1 MQNEIILV
9 YNLKVATAETTSE
22 HLAPTEEITLQV
34 VKKRA
39 VRGVATLTGRTFIL
53 QVISLVAFA
62 LLGGLLTP
70 EQMGVYFL
78 AFAIK
83 NFFAYFA
90 DIGLAAAIIQKRG
103 NVTEKELR
111 TTFTVQQ
118 GQVLILLAIMIAAT
132 PLFKAWYG
140 LSDASVHFLW
150 ALGVSLLFAS
160 LRTIPSTLME
170 RELKFGRFVI
180 PQIVDALIF
189 YVLSVTLVWIG
200 FGITSFTVAV
210 LVSGAVSLM
219 LTYVLYPWVPGFAFS
234 KDSLG
239 RLLRF
244 GLPYQ
249 INTFLAV
256 AKDDGMTMFLGGIL
270 GPAGIGYIVW
280 AKKWADIA
288 LRFAMDPV
296 NKVTF
301 PAFSRM
307 QHNAQELSTA
317 VNKSIL
323 YICSLVFP
331 AVLGLIIIAG
341 PIIETIPSYKKWEP
355 ALLALALV
363 GINTVWAAVSTP
375 LTNFLNATGR
385 ISVTFRLMIM
395 WTALTWVLLPIL
407 ALRYSVN
414 GAALGFALVGT
425 SSIVAILWASKFVKI
440 EFLGSVLKPLLATIG
455 MGLVI
460 FVVGNIVPFN
470 VFGIVGLVLLG
481 IFTYTSLLSLLV
493 GKQVVADIKNL
504 YGASGKN

>member
-1 MQNEIILV
+1 MANV
-9 YNLKVATAETTSE
+9 ETTSE
-22 HLAPTEEITLQV
+22 HLAPTEEISLQV

-39 VRGVATLTGRTFIL
+39 VRGIATLTGRTFIL
-53 QVISLVAFA
+53 QIISLVAFA

-90 DIGLAAAIIQKRG
+90 DIGLAAAIIQKKEE
-103 NVTEKELR
+103 VTERELR

-118 GQVLILLAIMIAAT
+118 GQVILLLIIMIAAT

-140 LSDASVHFLW
+140 LSQDSVYFLW
-150 ALGVSLLFAS
+150 ALGASLLLSS

-170 RELKFGRFVI
+170 RELKFGKFVI

-189 YVLSVTLVWIG
+189 YVLSVTLVWMG
-200 FGITSFTVAV
+200 LGITSFTIAV
-210 LVSGAVSLM
+210 LVSGSVSLI
-219 LTYVLYPWVPGFAFS
+219 LTYVLYPWMPGFAFS
-234 KDSLG
+234 KDALR

-249 INTFLAV
+249 VNTFLAV

-270 GPAGIGYIVW
+270 GPAGIGYIIW
-280 AKKWADIA
+280 AKKWADLP

-307 QHNAQELSTA
+307 QHDAKELSSA

-331 AVLGLIIIAG
+331 SVLGLIIIAG
-341 PIIETIPSYKKWEP
+341 PVIETIPWYAKWEP
-355 ALLALALV
+355 ALFALALV
-363 GINTVWAAVSTP
+363 GINSAFAAVTTP
-375 LTNFLNATGR
+375 LTNFLSATGR
-385 ISVTFRLMIM
+385 ISITFRLMVM
-395 WTALTWVLLPIL
+395 WTVLTWVLLPFL
-407 ALRYSVN
+407 AIHYSVN
-414 GAALGFALVGT
+414 GAALGFALVGI
-425 SSIVAILWASKFVKI
+425 SSIFAIFWASKFAKI
-440 EFLGSVLKPLLATIG
+440 NFWGSIVKPLIACLVMG
-455 MGLVI
+455 MVI
-460 FVVGNIVPFN
+460 FVAGNIIPLN
-470 VFGIVGLVLLG
+470 VLGIVGLVLLG
-481 IFTYTSLLSLLV
+481 IVSYTSTLSLLV
-493 GKQVVADIKNL
+493 GKQAVADIKSL
-504 YGASGKN
+504 YGTSREN

>member
-1 MQNEIILV
+1 MANV
-9 YNLKVATAETTSE
+9 ETVGE
-22 HLAPTEEITLQV
+22 HLAPTEEISLQV

-90 DIGLAAAIIQKRG
+90 DIGLAAAIIQKKG

-118 GQVLILLAIMIAAT
+118 GQVLLILLIMITAT
-132 PLFKAWYG
+132 PLFKAWYE
-140 LSDASVHFLW
+140 LSQQSVYFLW
-150 ALGVSLLFAS
+150 ALGASLLFSS

-170 RELKFGRFVI
+170 RELKFERFII

-189 YVLSVTLVWIG
+189 YVLSVTLVWVG
-200 FGITSFTVAV
+200 LGITGFTIAV
-210 LVSGAVSLM
+210 LVSGLVSLM

-234 KDSLG
+234 KDSLK

-249 INTFLAV
+249 VNTFLAV

-270 GPAGIGYIVW
+270 GPAGIGYIIW
-280 AKKWADIA
+280 AKKWADVS

-307 QHNAQELSTA
+307 QNDARELSAA
-317 VNKSIL
+317 VNKSL
-323 YICSLVFP
+323 LFICSLVFP

-341 PIIETIPSYKKWEP
+341 PIIETIASYKKWEP

-363 GINTVWAAVSTP
+363 GVNTVWAAVSTP

-385 ISVTFRLMIM
+385 ISITFRLMIM
-395 WTALTWVLLPIL
+395 WTLLTWILLPL
-407 ALRYSVN
+407 LSLRYSVN

-425 SSIVAILWASKFVKI
+425 SSLVAILWASKFVKI
-440 EFLGSVLKPLLATIG
+440 NFFESIIKPLVATIG

-460 FVVGNIVPFN
+460 FVAGNIAPFN
-470 VFGIVGLVLLG
+470 VFGIVGLVLVG

-504 YGASGKN
+504 YGSSRED

>member
-1 MQNEIILV
+1 MANS
-9 YNLKVATAETTSE
+9 ETSGE
-22 HLAPTEEITLQV
+22 HLAPTEEISLQV

-39 VRGVATLTGRTFIL
+39 VRGVATLTGRTFVV

-90 DIGLAAAIIQKRG
+90 DIGLAAAIIQKKG

-118 GQVLILLAIMIAAT
+118 GQVLILLAIMFAAA

-140 LSDASVHFLW
+140 LSDASVYFVW
-150 ALGVSLLFAS
+150 ALGVSLLFSS
-160 LRTIPSTLME
+160 LRTIPSVLME
-170 RELKFGRFVI
+170 RELKFERFII

-189 YVLSVTLVWIG
+189 YVLSVTLVWVG
-200 FGITSFTVAV
+200 LGITGFTIAV
-210 LVSGAVSLM
+210 LVSGFVSLIF
-219 LTYVLYPWVPGFAFS
+219 TYVLYPWVPGFAFS
-234 KDSLG
+234 KVSLK

-249 INTFLAV
+249 ANTFLAV

-270 GPAGIGYIVW
+270 GPAGIGYIIW
-280 AKKWADIA
+280 AKKWADLP

-307 QHNAQELSTA
+307 QHDAKELSAA

-323 YICSLVFP
+323 FICSLVFP
-331 AVLGLIIIAG
+331 AVLGLIIVAG

-355 ALLALALV
+355 ALLALAFV

-395 WTALTWVLLPIL
+395 WTLLTWILLPFL
-407 ALRYSVN
+407 SLRYSVN
-414 GAALGFALVGT
+414 GAAFGFALVGM
-425 SSIVAILWASKFVKI
+425 SSIIAILWASKFVKI
-440 EFLGSVLKPLLATIG
+440 NFFESIIKPSIATLG

-460 FVVGNIVPFN
+460 FIAGNVAPFN
-470 VFGIVGLVLLG
+470 VFGIVGLVLVG

-504 YGASGKN
+504 YGSSREN

>member
-1 MQNEIILV
+1 MANVEI
-9 YNLKVATAETTSE
+9 ADE
-22 HLAPTEEITLQV
+22 HLAPTEEISLRV

-53 QVISLVAFA
+53 QIISLSAFA

-90 DIGLAAAIIQKRG
+90 DIGLAAAIIQKKG

-118 GQVLILLAIMIAAT
+118 GQVLLLLIIMIAAT
-132 PLFKAWYG
+132 PLFKVWYG

-150 ALGVSLLFAS
+150 ALGASLLFSS

-170 RELKFGRFVI
+170 RELRFGRFVI

-200 FGITSFTVAV
+200 FGITGFTIAV
-210 LVSGAVSLM
+210 LVSGLVSLI
-219 LTYVLYPWVPGFAFS
+219 LTYVLYPWIPGFAFS
-234 KDSLG
+234 KDSFK

-249 INTFLAV
+249 LNTFLAV

-280 AKKWADIA
+280 AKKWADLP

-307 QHNAQELSTA
+307 QNNANELSQA

-323 YICSLVFP
+323 FICSFVFP
-331 AVLGLIIIAG
+331 AVLGIVLVAG
-341 PIIETIPSYKKWEP
+341 PIISTIPSYGKWEP
-355 ALLALALV
+355 ALLALGLV
-363 GINTVWAAVSTP
+363 GINSVWAAVSTP
-375 LTNFLNATGR
+375 LTNFLNATGK
-385 ISVTFRLMIM
+385 ISITFRLMIM
-395 WTALTWVLLPIL
+395 WTLLTWISLPFL
-407 ALRYSVN
+407 SLKYSVN
-414 GAALGFALVGT
+414 GTALGFALVGT
-425 SSIVAILWASKFVKI
+425 SSIIAIVWVSKFVKI
-440 EFLGSVLKPLLATIG
+440 DFLGSIIKPLLATIG
-455 MGLVI
+455 MGLVV
-460 FVVGNIVPFN
+460 FVAGNIVPLS
-470 VFGIVGLVLLG
+470 VFGIVGLVVVG
-481 IFTYTSLLSLLV
+481 IFTYISLLSFLV
-493 GKQVVADIKNL
+493 GKQIVTDIKNL
-504 YGASGKN
+504 YGASREN